1 MVGSMPPTMGVTKGA
16 GKRCKYRI
24 LQKNYGKKFAKN
36 SEKNSK
42 KQRAFVKRNEIFSA
56 FFDNL
61 LYLSIYF
68 RNKNV
73 LYYP

>member
-1 MVGSMPPTMGVTKGA
+1 MV
-16 GKRCKYRI
+16 
-24 LQKNYGKKFAKN
+24 KKFAKN
-36 SEKNSK
+36 SEKISK